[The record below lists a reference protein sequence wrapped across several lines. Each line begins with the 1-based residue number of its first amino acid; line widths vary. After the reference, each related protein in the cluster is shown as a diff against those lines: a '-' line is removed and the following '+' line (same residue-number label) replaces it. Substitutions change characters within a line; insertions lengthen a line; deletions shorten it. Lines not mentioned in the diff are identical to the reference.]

1 MIYGFVEINSPEK
14 MMSASTGAVEGL
26 IHEELETSADDN
38 LDDDD
43 DYRNCVI

>member
-1 MIYGFVEINSPEK
+1 MSP
-14 MMSASTGAVEGL
+14 AYLDSTMVFLEFWKKVEG
-26 IHEELETSADDN
+26 IIDEELETSADDN

>member
-14 MMSASTGAVEGL
+14 MMGASLEAVDGM
-26 IHEELETSADDN
+26 IHEELETSVDDN

-43 DYRNCVI
+43 DYSKCVI